1 MGLNMMTAVREDAV
15 DIRRND
21 EKIIALAG
29 NPNVG
34 KSTLFNSLT
43 GMNQHTGNWSGKT
56 VGVAQGLYKGK
67 NSSYILVDIPGTYS
81 LLAHSAEEECA
92 RNFICFGD
100 SDAVTVVCD
109 ATCLERNMNL
119 VLQIMEI
126 SENILVCVNLM
137 DEAKRKGIF
146 PDLELLSQRLG
157 VTVVGT
163 SASTKSTLKVFKS
176 ELEKVAEKRKN
187 GERFKVEYPFSIET
201 AVSLLEPVL
210 KNTFGERIDCRW
222 LALRLLSDDKA
233 LLAGAEEYLGVS
245 ITQNDEVKEVL
256 KTVFSGL
263 EKSGIHKEEIG
274 DIIASAVVRYAH
286 KICDGAIKTETPNT
300 DSIDRKIDRIIT
312 GKFTA
317 YPIML
322 ILLAVVFWITVE
334 GANYPSAWLS
344 TLFLKLEGTINNCFI
359 YFNAPE
365 WLRAVTVDGAY
376 RVLTWVVAV
385 MLPPMAIFFPF
396 FTILEDLGY
405 LPRIAFNL
413 DKPFKKCSACGKQA
427 LTTCMGFGCNAAGVT
442 GCRIIDSERERL
454 LAVLTNSFVPCNGRF
469 PALIAVISMFCLGGL
484 SGVVSSLAAALSLA
498 AVIVFAVAMTLLA
511 TKLLSKTFLKG
522 VPSAFTLELP
532 PYRRP
537 KIMEVIV
544 RSVFDRTLFVLARAV
559 VVAIPAGVVIWL
571 MANITVGN
579 MSLLSYCAEF
589 LEPLGRLMGLDGVI
603 LIAFILGLP
612 ANEIVIPIIIMAYTS
627 AGSLTEMGGLDSVK
641 ELFVANGWNITTA
654 ICVIIFLVLHWPCST
669 TLITIKKETGSIKW
683 TALAFLLPTLIGIV
697 LCMVVSSVSKLIF

>member
-1 MGLNMMTAVREDAV
+1 MGLDMMSAIREGAV
-15 DIRRND
+15 DIKRKD
-21 EKIIALAG
+21 ERIIALAG

-56 VGVAQGLYKGK
+56 VGVAQGYYKGK
-67 NSSYILVDIPGTYS
+67 DRSFVLVDIPGTYS

-92 RNFICFGD
+92 RNFICFGK
-100 SDAVTVVCD
+100 SDAVAVVCD

-126 SENILVCVNLM
+126 SRNVIVCVNLM
-137 DEAKRKGIF
+137 DEAKRKGISV
-146 PDLELLSQRLG
+146 DLKLLSQRLG

-163 SASTKSTLKVFKS
+163 AASKKSTLKDFKE
-176 ELEKVAEKRKN
+176 ELESVAEKNRI
-187 GERFKVEYPFSIET
+187 GERFKIEYPFSVET
-201 AVSLLEPVL
+201 AVALLEPVL
-210 KNTFGERIDCRW
+210 KKVTKEKTDCRW

-233 LLAGAEEYLGVS
+233 LLAGAEEFLGVS
-245 ITQNDEVKEVL
+245 ITQNDEVKDVL
-256 KTVFSGL
+256 ETAVSGL
-263 EKSGIHKEEIG
+263 INSGIKRENIG
-274 DIIASAVVRYAH
+274 DIIASAVVKYAH
-286 KICDGAIKTETPNT
+286 KICDGAVKKDNSRAELP
-300 DSIDRKIDRIIT
+300 DRKIDRILT
-312 GKFTA
+312 GKYTA

-322 ILLAVVFWITVE
+322 MLLAVVFWITVE

-344 TLFLKLEGTINNCFI
+344 ALFLKLEGLFNNCFL
-359 YFNAPE
+359 YFDAPE

-454 LAVLTNSFVPCNGRF
+454 LAILTNSFVPCNGRF
-469 PALIAVISMFCLGGL
+469 PALIAIITMFCLGTL
-484 SGVVSSLAAALSLA
+484 SGAFSSLTAAAVLA
-498 AVIVFAVAMTLLA
+498 AVIVFAVMMTLLA

-532 PYRRP
+532 PYRKP
-537 KIMEVIV
+537 KIAEVIV

-559 VVAIPAGVVIWL
+559 AVAIPAGVIIWV
-571 MANITVGN
+571 MANITVGDL
-579 MSLLSYCAEF
+579 SLLAHCAEF
-589 LEPLGRLMGLDGVI
+589 LNPLGQLMGLDGVI

-627 AGSLTEMGGLDSVK
+627 SGSLAEMGGLDSVK

-669 TLITIKKETGSIKW
+669 TLITIKKETGSMKW
-683 TALAFLLPTLIGIV
+683 TVLAFLLPTLIGML
-697 LCMVVSSVSKLIF
+697 LCMAVATVSRLVF